1 MVVTKFTT
9 RMFGTVFGNNML
21 YNIALAAVIS
31 LVASQTVVDVINGRK
46 ELSTLA
52 SALKSAGLDG
62 VLSDKS
68 QNFTIFA
75 PNNTAFDDVT
85 VPNQIAVLQNL
96 LEYHVVSGYILSTDL
111 SAG

>member
-1 MVVTKFTT
+1 MMYLITTALVV
-9 RMFGTVFGNNML
+9 
-21 YNIALAAVIS
+21 S
-31 LVASQTVVDVINGRK
+31 LVYSQKTVVDVINGRP

-52 SALKSAGLDG
+52 SALKSAGLDS

-75 PNNTAFDDVT
+75 PNNTAFEGVT
-85 VPNQIAVLQNL
+85 VPNSIPVLQNL

-111 SAG
+111 SSGEVAPTLIKQ